1 MLHMANF
8 VVVDA
13 YGFLFRAYYA
23 LPQLH
28 TSQGAPIGGVYGFIN
43 ILLKHL
49 LTHNADYIA
58 VVFDTGSKNFRHTL
72 YPQYKMNRPR
82 LPEDLLRQF
91 SPLREAVSALG
102 IASEEVHNFEAD
114 DVIATLSTK
123 YASEDVQVRVITA
136 DKDLL
141 QLMGEHVQIFDP
153 IKNKYLTDE
162 YVVDKFG
169 VTPDKLLDVLA
180 LTGDASDNIPGVP
193 SIGVKTAARLINQFG
208 SLDNVLSCAE
218 KVEQKKC
225 REMLIQHAD
234 QALLSRDLVSLQ
246 RAVEFDGDL
255 NKYAKKL
262 PDSEQLLAFLEKYE
276 LNSLRGKIE
285 QCYQISLESPDRQ
298 GGAGEMP
305 ESHTEDPVAFL
316 RKCENVGLLAFHAK
330 IADGTI
336 NELSVAYDREH
347 ALTVRGDEV
356 RNFMDA
362 ARQILAS
369 DSVLKIVHDA
379 KLIMRHF
386 PDLGAFDDVMLM
398 SYSLDAGSHDHSL
411 AGMAYRYLHQKFPA
425 RLACTLVQLHGV
437 MRNKLLLD
445 RLFTVYYQL
454 ERPLVR
460 VLYEMQEI
468 GVEVDTEILKQ
479 LSQDFHGS
487 IRSLEKEI
495 YDLAGCKFNVASAR
509 QLGKLLFERMGL
521 SSSAK
526 KMPSGSYSTNA
537 EVLTELAAEGVEI
550 ADKVLK
556 WRHFSKLKST
566 YVDALLRQVET
577 GTKRVHTSY
586 SMISTATGRISSSNP
601 NLQNIPIR
609 SKEGTEIRKA
619 FVAREGHKLVSAD
632 YSQMELK
639 IMAHIAGVQ
648 AFRDAFSEGKD
659 IHMVTA
665 QQIFGDGVTDP
676 ELRRRAK
683 SINFGIIYGMSPFGL
698 AKNVGITRQ
707 EASQYVAQYFR
718 SYPEIKNYM
727 EAIKAYA
734 RKYGYTR
741 TAFGRKC
748 YISGINSEQ
757 HTVRGFAERAAI
769 NAPIQGTAAD
779 VVKKAMI
786 NLRNKLEVGA
796 IILQVHDELLVEVPE
811 SHVDRVAKLMKEVME
826 GVANFSV
833 PLKVDIGVGSS
844 WGSMAKLE
852 SV

>member
-1 MLHMANF
+1 MASF

-49 LTHNADYIA
+49 LAHDADYIA

-91 SPLREAVSALG
+91 SLLREAVGALG
-102 IASEEVHNFEAD
+102 IASEEVQNFEAD

-123 YASEDVQVRVITA
+123 YASQDVQVRVITA

-153 IKNKYLTDE
+153 IKNRYLTDE
-162 YVVDKFG
+162 YVVNKFG

-180 LTGDASDNIPGVP
+180 LTGDASDNVPGVP
-193 SIGVKTAARLINQFG
+193 SIGVKTAAKLINQFG

-218 KVEQKKC
+218 KVEQRKC

-255 NKYAKKL
+255 NKYAKKH
-262 PDSEQLLAFLEKYE
+262 PDLERLLAFLEKYE

-285 QCYQISLESPDRQ
+285 QCYQISLASPDGQ
-298 GGAGEMP
+298 EASGTP
-305 ESHTEDPVAFL
+305 EYTTEDLVAFL
-316 RKCENVGLLAFHAK
+316 SKCENVGLLAFHAK
-330 IADGTI
+330 IAGGTI

-347 ALTVRGDEV
+347 ALTVCGEEV
-356 RNFMDA
+356 QNLIDA
-362 ARQILAS
+362 AQQILAS

-398 SYSLDAGSHDHSL
+398 SYSLNAGSHDHSL

-425 RLACTLVQLHGV
+425 KMACTLVQLHDV
-437 MRNKLLLD
+437 MRKKLLAD

-460 VLYEMQEI
+460 VLYEMQEV

-479 LSQDFHGS
+479 LSRDFHRS
-487 IRSLEKEI
+487 ICSLEGEI
-495 YDLAGCKFNVASAR
+495 YSLAGCKFNVASAR

-521 SSSAK
+521 SSSSAK

-556 WRHFSKLKST
+556 WRHFFRLKNT

-577 GTKRVHTSY
+577 GTKRVHTNY

-639 IMAHIAGVQ
+639 IMAHIAGVR

-659 IHMVTA
+659 IHLVTA

-707 EASQYVAQYFR
+707 EASQYVEQYFR

-748 YISGINSEQ
+748 YISGINSAQ
-757 HTVRGFAERAAI
+757 HAVRGFAERAAI

-779 VVKKAMI
+779 VVKRAMI

-826 GVANFSV
+826 GVASFSV
-833 PLKVDIGVGSS
+833 PLRVDIGVGSS
-844 WGSMAKLE
+844 WGSMEKLE

>member
-1 MLHMANF
+1 MASF

-49 LTHNADYIA
+49 MEHDADYLA
-58 VVFDTGSKNFRHTL
+58 VVFDTGSKNFRHAM

-102 IASEEVHNFEAD
+102 IASEEVQNFEAD

-123 YASEDVQVRVITA
+123 YASQDVQVRIVTA

-141 QLMGEHVQIFDP
+141 QLIGEHVQVFDP
-153 IKNKYLTDE
+153 IRNRYLTNE

-169 VTPDKLLDVLA
+169 VTPDRLLDVLA
-180 LTGDASDNIPGVP
+180 LTGDTSDNIPGVP
-193 SIGVKTAARLINQFG
+193 SIGVKTAAKLVNQFG
-208 SLDNVLSCAE
+208 SLDNVLNCAE
-218 KVEQKKC
+218 QVEQKKC

-234 QALLSRDLVSLQ
+234 QATLSRDLVSLQ
-246 RAVEFDGDL
+246 RTVEFDGDL
-255 NKYAKKL
+255 DKYAKRP
-262 PDSEQLLAFLEKYE
+262 PDTERLLAFLEKYE
-276 LNSLRGKIE
+276 LGSLRGKIE
-285 QCYQISLESPDRQ
+285 QCYQVSFKSSERQ
-298 GGAGEMP
+298 DAGELP
-305 ESHTEDPVAFL
+305 ESQTEDPVAFL
-316 RKCENVGLLAFHAK
+316 HKCESIGVLAFYAK
-330 IADGTI
+330 IADETI

-347 ALTVRGDEV
+347 ALTIRKEEV
-356 RNFMDA
+356 QNFMEVA
-362 ARQILAS
+362 KQILAS
-369 DSVLKIVHDA
+369 DSVLKVVHDA
-379 KLIMRHF
+379 KLIMQHF
-386 PDLGAFDDVMLM
+386 PDLGVFDDVMLM
-398 SYSLDAGSHDHSL
+398 SYSLDASSHDHSL
-411 AGMAYRYLHQKFPA
+411 TGMTYRYLHQKFPA
-425 RLACTLVQLHGV
+425 KMACALVQLHSV
-437 MRNKLLLD
+437 MREKLLSD

-460 VLYEMQEI
+460 VLYEMQEVGI
-468 GVEVDTEILKQ
+468 EVDTEILKQ
-479 LSQDFHGS
+479 LSRDFHGS
-487 IRSLEKEI
+487 IRSLEREI
-495 YDLAGCKFNVASAR
+495 YGLAGCKFNVASAR

-521 SSSAK
+521 SSSTK

-577 GTKRVHTSY
+577 GTERVHTSY
-586 SMISTATGRISSSNP
+586 SMVATATGRISSSNP

-648 AFRDAFSEGKD
+648 AFRDAFAEGKD
-659 IHMVTA
+659 IHQVTA
-665 QQIFGDGVTDP
+665 QQIFGDDVTDP

-707 EASQYVAQYFR
+707 EATQYVEQYFR

-748 YISGINSEQ
+748 YVPGINSAQ
-757 HTVRGFAERAAI
+757 HAIRGFAERAAI

-786 NLRNKLEVGA
+786 NLRDKLEVGT

-811 SHVDRVAKLMKEVME
+811 SHVDNVAQLMKEVME
-826 GVANFSV
+826 GVASFSV
-833 PLKVDIGVGSS
+833 PLRVDIGVGNS